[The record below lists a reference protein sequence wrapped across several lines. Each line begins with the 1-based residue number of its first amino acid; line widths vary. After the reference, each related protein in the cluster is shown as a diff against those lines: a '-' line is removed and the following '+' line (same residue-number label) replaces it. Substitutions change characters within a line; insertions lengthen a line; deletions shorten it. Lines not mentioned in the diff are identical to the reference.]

1 MTPALPPFEEVEHVA
16 DAALRV
22 YGRDW
27 GELLV
32 NAALGMFSLIAHWD
46 DTPPS
51 TEHHISLTSVDSE
64 SLLVD
69 WLGELLYL
77 HEMEGE
83 VYLEFEIMTDS
94 PTSLRAIARG
104 TDQWSPGTAIK
115 AVTFNDLQ
123 ISTTDAGLAVT
134 IVFDT

>member
-1 MTPALPPFEEVEHVA
+1 MTSAVPRFEEVEHVA

-27 GELLV
+27 RELLV
-32 NAALGMFSLIAHWD
+32 NAAAGMFSLIAHWD
-46 DTPPS
+46 DVPPS

-64 SLLVD
+64 TLLVD

-77 HEMEGE
+77 HEIEGE
-83 VYLEFEIMTDS
+83 VYFEFEIPSAS
-94 PTSLRAIARG
+94 PTSLQAIAKG
-104 TDQWSPGTAIK
+104 TDQWIPGTTIK
-115 AVTFNDLQ
+115 AVTFNELQ
-123 ISTTDAGLAVT
+123 ITTTDAGLAVT